1 MNPPAHGS
9 CHGLYQMHLPFTD
22 ARRSVSDLHES
33 PPGGVR
39 SHKVEAEKH
48 PLLNEVLT
56 GSVWL
61 LG

>member
-1 MNPPAHGS
+1 MAFIR
-9 CHGLYQMHLPFTD
+9 LHLPFTD
-22 ARRSVSDLHES
+22 ARRLVSDLHES
-33 PPGGVR
+33 PPGGAG

>member
-1 MNPPAHGS
+1 MAFIR
-9 CHGLYQMHLPFTD
+9 LHLPFTD
-22 ARRSVSDLHES
+22 ARRLVSDLHES
-33 PPGGVR
+33 PPGGAG
-39 SHKVEAEKH
+39 SHKVEAEKR